1 VKAKREHMDIADRL
15 KAASESD
22 EVLPPNEV
30 QALFIEAAETIE
42 FLRSLLKP
50 LDELDLEDLPP
61 RGNA

>member
-1 VKAKREHMDIADRL
+1 MDITDRL

-22 EVLPPNEV
+22 EGLPLNEA

-50 LDELDLEDLPP
+50 LDGLGLEDMHP
-61 RGNA
+61 RGMA